1 VSAGFTDEKARETA
15 RVELQRAQVV
25 MEKAPGEALEHL
37 AEGRRLDPRN
47 LEIAASLARIEVRLA
62 RYSDAIDSLQR
73 VLVLDE
79 ANNEALGLQALCHYR
94 LRHFEQAELRA
105 RAAIALDA
113 GNRVAREVLAD
124 CLGTR
129 GAWQAAGDELKGLL
143 AEPGLSDGAK
153 ARLNLKLAQCLLRV
167 GAHPQAWEITHS
179 LLLNGYADDQVK
191 AVHRE
196 SEALNKAE
204 IRAAFGQPGFFQR
217 LVLWVADRHILRAV
231 SLGRRRGSGAPAKAA
246 AGTSDAAKGESA

>member
-1 VSAGFTDEKARETA
+1 VSAGFTDEKAREAA

-25 MEKAPGEALEHL
+25 MDKAPGEALEHL
-37 AEGRRLDPRN
+37 AEGRRLDPKN

-79 ANNEALGLQALCHYR
+79 ASNEALGLQALCHFR
-94 LRHFEQAELRA
+94 LRHLEQAEVRA
-105 RAAIALDA
+105 RAALALNA
-113 GNRVAREVLAD
+113 ANRIAREVLAD
-124 CLGTR
+124 CLGMR
-129 GAWQAAGDELKGLL
+129 GAWQPAVDEFKGLL
-143 AEPGLSDGAK
+143 ADAGLSDGAK

-179 LLLNGYADDQVK
+179 LLRNGYADEQVK

-204 IRAAFGQPGFFQR
+204 IRAAFGKTSFLQR
-217 LVLWVADRHILRAV
+217 FVLWVADRHILRAV
-231 SLGRRRGSGAPAKAA
+231 SLGRRRGLVAPGKSGTGP
-246 AGTSDAAKGESA
+246 SDAAKGESA